1 MSLAS
6 TETFLRNAKQQLS
19 QTDINQSL
27 IRAIGELLRE
37 IKDMEN
43 EMHRL
48 KRSVQMSRRLG

>member
-6 TETFLRNAKQQLS
+6 TETFLRNAKAQLS

-27 IRAIGELLRE
+27 IRAVADLLRE
-37 IKDMEN
+37 VKNMEN

-48 KRSVQMSRRLG
+48 RRNVQMSRRF

>member
-27 IRAIGELLRE
+27 IRAIGDLVRE
-37 IKDMEN
+37 VKEMEA

-48 KRSVQMSRRLG
+48 KRSVQMSRRFG

>member
-19 QTDINQSL
+19 QSDINHSL
-27 IRAIGELLRE
+27 IRAIGELMRE
-37 IKDMEN
+37 LKDMEN

>member
-1 MSLAS
+1 MSISS

-27 IRAIGELLRE
+27 IRAVGELLRE
-37 IKDMEN
+37 IKNMES

-48 KRSVQMSRRLG
+48 KRSIQMSRRF

>member
-27 IRAIGELLRE
+27 IRALTDLVRE
-37 IKDMEN
+37 FKNMEN
-43 EMHRL
+43 EMHRM
-48 KRSVQMSRRLG
+48 RRNIQMSRRF

>member
-27 IRAIGELLRE
+27 IRAMSDLLRE
-37 IKDMEN
+37 FKNMEN
-43 EMHRL
+43 EIHRM
-48 KRSVQMSRRLG
+48 RRNIQMSRRF